1 MVDCVE
7 GLFEVNKYT
16 NSTFLWSKAE
26 VISSVSTNRA
36 NDVDM
41 LDLNPY

>member
-7 GLFEVNKYT
+7 GLFEVN
-16 NSTFLWSKAE
+16 STFLWSNAE
-26 VISSVSTNRA
+26 VISSVSSNGA